1 MPNVP
6 PKQNLS
12 DTAIATIV
20 SGFASRSDVTIDDI
34 LTLVERLRA
43 TPAEAPAA
51 ALANIPAA
59 AVAPVAPKAQGM
71 SAAPGEQ
78 PMTEDTIF
86 CLCCGK
92 GFKMLKRHLGAEHGL
107 TEAEYRVMFNLPA
120 DTPLVAPSYSKRKAE
135 YAKRA
140 GLGKY
145 SRDKSDNNAELS

>member
-1 MPNVP
+1 MPDVTQ
-6 PKQNLS
+6 KQSLS

-34 LTLVERLRA
+34 LTLVERLRGTA
-43 TPAEAPAA
+43 APAETA
-51 ALANIPAA
+51 IPAA
-59 AVAPVAPKAQGM
+59 AIAPKARAIP
-71 SAAPGEQ
+71 AASVEQ
-78 PMTEDTIF
+78 TMTEDTIF

-107 TEAEYRVMFNLPA
+107 TEAEYRAMFNLPA

-145 SRDKSDNNAELS
+145 ARDKSDRNAELS

>member
-43 TPAEAPAA
+43 TPAEAPAT

-59 AVAPVAPKAQGM
+59 AVAPSMCPRRRLSLPVY
-71 SAAPGEQ
+71 PG
-78 PMTEDTIF
+78 
-86 CLCCGK
+86 
-92 GFKMLKRHLGAEHGL
+92 
-107 TEAEYRVMFNLPA
+107 
-120 DTPLVAPSYSKRKAE
+120 
-135 YAKRA
+135 
-140 GLGKY
+140 
-145 SRDKSDNNAELS
+145 

>member
-43 TPAEAPAA
+43 TPADAPP
-51 ALANIPAA
+51 I
-59 AVAPVAPKAQGM
+59 APKAQGM
-71 SAAPGEQ
+71 TAAPGEQ
-78 PMTEDTIF
+78 PMTDDTIF

-107 TEAEYRVMFNLPA
+107 TEAEYRVMFSLPA
-120 DTPLVAPSYSKRKAE
+120 DAPLVAPSYSKRKAE